1 MFTSIAGRSV
11 IVTGAT
17 KGIGKGIARVFAKA
31 GANVLITGRNADDA
45 KRTCDELAALGGGNA
60 AWYLGDVATK
70 AACDAMAAR

>member
-45 KRTCDELAALGGGNA
+45 KRTCDE
-60 AWYLGDVATK
+60 
-70 AACDAMAAR
+70 